1 MTAFRDF
8 LDVPYRTGKPRV
20 AGLTH
25 VLDKGLSL
33 VNLESLVEGVGEYVD
48 IIKFGWGTAY
58 LTHGIRA
65 KVAVCEENG
74 IVACPGGTLFEIAAH
89 QGRVKDYLTWL
100 HQIGVR
106 YVEVSNGA
114 LGMPTEV
121 KQRYVREFV
130 EEGFVVLSEV
140 GSKDPG
146 QAVVGSEW
154 ADEMLADLSS
164 GAAIVIAEGRESGTV
179 GLYDAAGQPNQGLI
193 DELTRQV
200 PVDRVLFEAPGK
212 DQQAWFIR
220 ALGSNV
226 NLGNIAPNDVLSL
239 ETLRTGLRA
248 DTTLL
253 LGDAQGQHTPA
264 RRREPSSWPPVIH

>member
-20 AGLTH
+20 TGLTH

-33 VNLESLVEGVGEYVD
+33 SNLESLVDGVGEYVD

-65 KVAVCEENG
+65 KVAVCDENG

-100 HQIGVR
+100 HRIGVR
-106 YVEVSNGA
+106 HIEVSNGA
-114 LGMPTEV
+114 LGMPTEI
-121 KQRYVREFV
+121 KQRYVRDFV
-130 EEGFVVLSEV
+130 DEGFVVLSEV
-140 GSKDPG
+140 GSKDPS

-179 GLYDAAGQPNQGLI
+179 GLYDLAGQPDQGLI
-193 DELTRQV
+193 NELTEHV
-200 PVDRVLFEAPGK
+200 PVDRVLFEAPRK

-220 ALGSNV
+220 ELGNNV

-248 DTTLL
+248 DTVQL
-253 LGDAQGQHTPA
+253 LGDAQGQHTPT
-264 RRREPSSWPPVIH
+264 RHTEPSSWPPVIH